1 MNNDDLFFLDVSSD
15 SSEHANLPRVLTFH
29 EAPELFVKTKPKL
42 AQSIKLQSTYNF
54 NNLYLTKNNNHDL
67 NLSLK
72 SKNGKNGIKLIDLDN
87 KVQNGN
93 INNYKHKTTFIY
105 KKKEK
110 EKGNSFQPKE
120 KKALKKILKDK
131 HSKNRNKNNIETY
144 KKINSQNI
152 LTTKINSSN
161 NQTKDKKILSHK
173 KKIKK
178 TTWKMYTK
186 QLTRNNT
193 PDNIKKTNT
202 EFQSKF
208 NLAITLD
215 LKSNSIKD
223 KKLGSYTRSLKI
235 LPSIKFDS
243 SSKEKKKT
251 NKKNFLIFKK
261 NTKKKYIKKEIV
273 KLTLPSS
280 KEKKIKNKNDGF
292 KTKEN
297 KDKKNNKKEKINN
310 INILTNN
317 SYNIIKSK
325 IIGDTENE
333 KNNISNNTSLFL
345 KTEKSNLKSH
355 NNVSLEKNIKIVPS
369 FEDLLLNNKNKTNIK
384 SHYVLSKAGTDE
396 YGHMKINQDSYL
408 VLEGVNGVKDFNIY
422 GVFDGHGPEGHLI
435 SQFVTRYFQLEFKR
449 NKSIEKI
456 KDLNMIYDKLKSN
469 NFRMIKDIFIKA
481 DNILRDQ
488 EIESRNSGT
497 TCVIVIHLGEHII
510 CANAGDSRA
519 ILIYD
524 KYKNNNYKVFP
535 LSIDSK
541 PELKEEK
548 ERIIKMGGIVEK
560 VRDQYG
566 QEIGPYRVWG
576 KSKEYPGLAMS
587 RSIGDFSGKNL
598 GIIPEPEIIE
608 TNFGININ
616 YIVICSDG
624 VWEFLNNDDIM
635 KIGNKFYKENNP
647 RGFCKEVVD
656 YSTKC
661 WKKEDVVIDDIT
673 ILAIFF

>member
-54 NNLYLTKNNNHDL
+54 NNLYLSKNNNHDL

-72 SKNGKNGIKLIDLDN
+72 PKNSKNGIKLIDLDN

-93 INNYKHKTTFIY
+93 ISNLKHKTTYIY

-110 EKGNSFQPKE
+110 EKEKGNSHQPKE
-120 KKALKKILKDK
+120 KKDFKKSLKDN
-131 HSKNRNKNNIETY
+131 HSQNRNKNKNNIEPY

-152 LTTKINSSN
+152 LTTKLNSSN
-161 NQTKDKKILSHK
+161 NQTKDKKT
-173 KKIKK
+173 KK

-193 PDNIKKTNT
+193 QENITKTKT
-202 EFQSKF
+202 EFRSKI

-235 LPSIKFDS
+235 LPPFKFDS
-243 SSKEKKKT
+243 PSKQKKKA
-251 NKKNFLIFKK
+251 NKNNYLIFKK

-273 KLTLPSS
+273 KLNLPLS
-280 KEKKIKNKNDGF
+280 KEKIKNKNDEL
-292 KTKEN
+292 KMKEY

-310 INILTNN
+310 INILSNN
-317 SYNIIKSK
+317 RFNIIKSK
-325 IIGDTENE
+325 IIGDAENE
-333 KNNISNNTSLFL
+333 KNNISHHTSLFL

-355 NNVSLEKNIKIVPS
+355 NNISLEKNIKIVPS
-369 FEDLLLNNKNKTNIK
+369 FEDLLLNNKNKNNIK

-408 VLEGVNGVKDFNIY
+408 VLEGVNGLKDFNIY

-449 NKSIEKI
+449 NKIIEKI
-456 KDLNMIYDKLKSN
+456 KDLNIIYDKLKAN

-519 ILIYD
+519 ILVYD

-535 LSIDSK
+535 LSVDSK

-548 ERIIKMGGIVEK
+548 DRIIKMGGIVEK

-566 QEIGPYRVWG
+566 QEIGPYRVWN

-656 YSTKC
+656 YSTKF